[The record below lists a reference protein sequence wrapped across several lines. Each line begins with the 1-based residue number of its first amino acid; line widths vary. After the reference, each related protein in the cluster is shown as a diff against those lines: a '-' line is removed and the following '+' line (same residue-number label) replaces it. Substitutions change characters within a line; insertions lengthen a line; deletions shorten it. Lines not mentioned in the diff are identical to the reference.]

1 MASSSPAVAEGAVS
15 LPKDAAFGAGAT
27 VRRPGRLR
35 VMHPHVAEFLRS
47 PRRHARP
54 ASSTATEKVPA
65 PAAGAAR
72 YECAFEA
79 DEAVGDVAAPGRLV
93 WGKVRHHP
101 WWPGQVFHAAD
112 ASGAALALRRPRR
125 AALVAFFWDKTFAW
139 NTEAALRP
147 FRADFP
153 RLANHARGG
162 TAAFAAAVDAALAEV
177 ARRVGAGLT
186 CCCCNDAANAGRQR
200 QVVDNAGVRE
210 GAYGAP
216 VDAAFARAAL
226 RGEDLVG
233 YVAALAAAPLAGAH
247 RVDVAVAAAQ
257 VEALGRWRG
266 AARGLPEYA
275 VVHGIGGDAATGA
288 AGTAKRRR
296 SSTGGGDGGGGKR
309 RVSRSGAGREEEKG
323 NEACDGG
330 DYDALELED
339 FPPPA
344 PQQMSTKIGKLMSR
358 AAQQMSL
365 SPVILRGGSA
375 NGSAPPPAMP
385 RPHMARC
392 AGAGGDKLLPPPV
405 NNGGHVRE
413 ALYSAVMD
421 KWRPAAGKE
430 KEGRAHAGLV
440 LNFSSA
446 GVVPS
451 ANHLTTIFSRFGPV
465 REVVRAE
472 NSTVTVVFEE
482 GVHASEVFA
491 GTAKISSI
499 SAYLDSFRITHLPPV
514 AAPPVDA
521 PPSTLLDP
529 LLLSDPV
536 ISPVQVAGD
545 HLTPAAEAA
554 RYECAFEDDE
564 DGAHGSVAGP
574 GRLVWG
580 KVRHHPWWPGQVF
593 HAAGAALAR
602 RRPRGALL
610 LAFFGDRTFA
620 WNAEAALR
628 PFRADFP
635 RLANH
640 ARGGT
645 AAFAAAVDAALAE
658 VARRVGAGLT
668 CCCCNDDANAGMQR
682 QAIDKAG
689 VREGAY
695 GAPVDAAFA
704 RASLRGEAL
713 VGYVAALAAAP
724 LAGAHRVDLAVAA
737 AQIEAFGRWRGAA
750 RGLPE
755 YAVVHG
761 IGGDA
766 VAGTGRAKRRRTST
780 GGRGG
785 GGGKRRVSRSGAEG
799 GEEKGNAACDGGDYE
814 ALELE
819 DFPPPAPQQMST
831 KIGKLMSRAAQQMS
845 LSPVILRG
853 ANGNSNGNDP
863 SPAMP
868 QPHMARCAGAG
879 GDELPPPVNNGD
891 HARGALYSAVVDKWR
906 PAAGKEKEDR
916 AHAGL
921 VLNFSSAG
929 VVPSASHLTT
939 IFNRFGPVREV
950 RAKNSTV
957 TVVFERGVHANAAFS
972 GTAKI
977 SSISAS
983 LISFRITHLPP
994 AAAPV
999 DPPRSTLL
1007 DPLPAEPLQRELDKV
1022 PAGIDTWQFIIYV
1035 AITLLSSKMH
1045 ASKHFEG
1052 LEGQNLQV
1060 VQLNQ

>member
-1 MASSSPAVAEGAVS
+1 MASSSPAVAEGAVDAAAA

-54 ASSTATEKVPA
+54 ASSTAAEKVPA

-79 DEAVGDVAAPGRLV
+79 DEDGGDVAAPGRLV

-112 ASGAALALRRPRR
+112 ASGAALARRRPRR

-153 RLANHARGG
+153 RLANHGRGG

-186 CCCCNDAANAGRQR
+186 CCCNDDATATVGTQR
-200 QVVDNAGVRE
+200 QVLDNAGVRE
-210 GAYGAP
+210 GACGAP
-216 VDAAFARAAL
+216 VEAAFARAA
-226 RGEDLVG
+226 
-233 YVAALAAAPLAGAH
+233 
-247 RVDVAVAAAQ
+247 
-257 VEALGRWRG
+257 
-266 AARGLPEYA
+266 
-275 VVHGIGGDAATGA
+275 
-288 AGTAKRRR
+288 
-296 SSTGGGDGGGGKR
+296 
-309 RVSRSGAGREEEKG
+309 
-323 NEACDGG
+323 
-330 DYDALELED
+330 
-339 FPPPA
+339 
-344 PQQMSTKIGKLMSR
+344 
-358 AAQQMSL
+358 
-365 SPVILRGGSA
+365 
-375 NGSAPPPAMP
+375 
-385 RPHMARC
+385 
-392 AGAGGDKLLPPPV
+392 
-405 NNGGHVRE
+405 
-413 ALYSAVMD
+413 
-421 KWRPAAGKE
+421 
-430 KEGRAHAGLV
+430 
-440 LNFSSA
+440 
-446 GVVPS
+446 
-451 ANHLTTIFSRFGPV
+451 
-465 REVVRAE
+465 
-472 NSTVTVVFEE
+472 
-482 GVHASEVFA
+482 
-491 GTAKISSI
+491 
-499 SAYLDSFRITHLPPV
+499 
-514 AAPPVDA
+514 
-521 PPSTLLDP
+521 
-529 LLLSDPV
+529 
-536 ISPVQVAGD
+536 
-545 HLTPAAEAA
+545 
-554 RYECAFEDDE
+554 
-564 DGAHGSVAGP
+564 
-574 GRLVWG
+574 
-580 KVRHHPWWPGQVF
+580 
-593 HAAGAALAR
+593 
-602 RRPRGALL
+602 
-610 LAFFGDRTFA
+610 
-620 WNAEAALR
+620 
-628 PFRADFP
+628 
-635 RLANH
+635 
-640 ARGGT
+640 
-645 AAFAAAVDAALAE
+645 
-658 VARRVGAGLT
+658 
-668 CCCCNDDANAGMQR
+668 
-682 QAIDKAG
+682 
-689 VREGAY
+689 
-695 GAPVDAAFA
+695 
-704 RASLRGEAL
+704 LRGEAL

-724 LAGAHRVDLAVAA
+724 LAGVHRVDLAVAA
-737 AQIEAFGRWRGAA
+737 AQLEALGRWRGAA

-755 YAVVHG
+755 YTVVHG

-766 VAGTGRAKRRRTST
+766 AAGTGRAKRRRSST

-785 GGGKRRVSRSGAEG
+785 GGKRRMSRCGAEG
-799 GEEKGNAACDGGDYE
+799 EEEKGNAACDGGDYE

-853 ANGNSNGNDP
+853 ANGNSNGNNP

-939 IFNRFGPVREV
+939 IFSRFGPVREV

-999 DPPRSTLL
+999 METRRR
-1007 DPLPAEPLQRELDKV
+1007 RELDKV

-1045 ASKHFEG
+1045 ARDT
-1052 LEGQNLQV
+1052 
-1060 VQLNQ
+1060 